1 MRTAHV
7 LRPGLL
13 ALAIF
18 GLAHTQSVLLAQT
31 PAQPALTLRPFDRL
45 RAVPS
50 KVEGRQPQHPEPGR
64 GVSESQRVEG
74 PSIDDLINLKRVGSP
89 AISADGRHVA
99 YTIRETN
106 WDENAYETEIWIAD
120 VATGQSRQITNGRKS
135 SMQPQFSPDSAW
147 LGFVSDR
154 DGKRQLYRIAL
165 GGGEAEKLTNAEEGV
180 TNFAWAPNGKEIA
193 FTMTDPPSDAIKERE
208 KRWGDIRIED
218 QDQRFTHLHLFDV
231 SARSTMPLTTG
242 HFVVGSFDWS
252 PDGRQLA
259 YDHRVTSDP
268 ADSGSADI
276 SVVSIESGRS
286 VALVTQAGPDANPRW
301 SPDGSAIAFVSAM
314 AKPSY
319 FYLNSVI
326 ATVAVGS
333 TATSPAPRSL
343 TDAFDEDPNLV
354 AWTKAGIQFSASQRT
369 WAYLYTLNPQTSQ
382 VTRHAVGDNWIG
394 GGFAL
399 TPDGTQVAFTAS
411 GPSEFPDVYVAPVA
425 TMAAKKLRDAGAQI
439 ASWPRHAREVFRWK
453 SQDGADIEGV
463 LHKPSDFQ
471 PGRRYPL
478 LVVVHG
484 GPTGVSRPSPYG
496 SGTAYPLDL
505 FLAKGALILEPN
517 YRGSAGYGEKFR
529 SLNVRNLGIGDAWDV
544 LSGIDALVLQGL
556 VDRDRVGSMGWSQG
570 GYISAFL
577 TTKHSDRFK
586 AVSVGAGISDWMTYY
601 VNTDIHPFTR
611 QYLKATPWDDPKIY
625 ADTSPMTYIKNART
639 PTLIQHGDQ
648 DARVPIPNAFQL
660 YQGLRDQNVPVQ
672 LSIFKGFGHGIN
684 KPKANRAAMT
694 QNLDWFTRYIWNET
708 AGTQQ

>member
-218 QDQRFTHLHLFDV
+218 QDQRFTHLYLFDV

-425 TMAAKKLRDAGAQI
+425 TMAAKKLSDAGAQI